1 MRAIL
6 KPSDVRRFSYGTQ
19 FLQLNNNIHCTVASC
34 AHHNQPNN
42 CCSLQSIRVGCS
54 DSSPTRCEGTE
65 CASFQLK

>member
-1 MRAIL
+1 MERNTCNC
-6 KPSDVRRFSYGTQ
+6 Y
-19 FLQLNNNIHCTVASC
+19 NNIHCTVASC

-42 CCSLQSIRVGCS
+42 CCSLQSIRVGCC

>member
-1 MRAIL
+1 MERN
-6 KPSDVRRFSYGTQ
+6 SCNC
-19 FLQLNNNIHCTVASC
+19 NNNVHCTVASC

>member
-1 MRAIL
+1 MERN
-6 KPSDVRRFSYGTQ
+6 TCNC
-19 FLQLNNNIHCTVASC
+19 NNNIHCTVASC

-42 CCSLQSIRVGCS
+42 CCSLQSSRVGCC